1 MEAAGIEPA
10 SPLTQAVTS
19 QGDSNPS
26 ISGISEYI
34 SFLRERDADLARI
47 VDAWSQLPDHIKAT
61 ILVLVKSARVPN
73 DASE

>member
-10 SPLTQAVTS
+10 SPLTEDACS

-47 VDAWSQLPDHIKAT
+47 VDAWSQLPDHIKTT
-61 ILVLVKSARVPN
+61 ILTLVESAGVPN
-73 DASE
+73 DATE